1 VSLTARALP
10 ESELTSGRR
19 NCAIRALDRS
29 RGDSVTQR
37 RFTIIA
43 ATALACLLL
52 EGCAAVQVQENTLEM
67 VDSVAHV
74 RESQVL
80 SNLSSAI
87 SDHNMVPTEILLS
100 VGQATVAAGLSPTA
114 KFPKFTTASPTREL
128 DVGATD
134 TWTAQ
139 WQVTPV
145 TNADDLRRL
154 RNLYV
159 LIVSTD
165 EQYDALEAYY
175 TRHPEMRAPIECYG
189 LSAAGSEKAI
199 LVPPTDQCPPGYG
212 TGVIPRWKQSL
223 QIIESGDSIGCKMF
237 QEGTVD
243 ARRKAPRQNLKGLP
257 FKRWFYWRSPGSHT
271 WLPETPDSEPETLGT
286 YGSWELGTT
295 SRACFNDFVIIVQS
309 VTPDAA
315 SAAQGPKLMLNTP

>member
-1 VSLTARALP
+1 MLSARLI
-10 ESELTSGRR
+10 GR
-19 NCAIRALDRS
+19 A
-29 RGDSVTQR
+29 GDSVAQR
-37 RFTIIA
+37 KFMIISIIA
-43 ATALACLLL
+43 AVCLLL
-52 EGCAAVQVQENTLEM
+52 EGCVASQVQENTLEM

-100 VGQATVAAGLSPTA
+100 VGQATVTAGLSPTA
-114 KFPKFTTASPTREL
+114 KYPKFTTASPAREF
-128 DVGATD
+128 DIGASD
-134 TWTAQ
+134 NWTAQ

-165 EQYDALEAYY
+165 DQYDALEAYY

-199 LVPPTDQCPPGYG
+199 LVPPSGQCPAGYG
-212 TGVIPRWKQSL
+212 TGVIPRWKQSV
-223 QIIESGDSIGCKMF
+223 QIIETGDSIGCKMF
-237 QEGTVD
+237 QESTVD
-243 ARRKAPRQNLKGLP
+243 ARRKATSR
-257 FKRWFYWRSPGSHT
+257 RI
-271 WLPETPDSEPETLGT
+271 
-286 YGSWELGTT
+286 
-295 SRACFNDFVIIVQS
+295 SRACRSSGGFTGARRAA
-309 VTPDAA
+309 TPGCRRRLTA
-315 SAAQGPKLMLNTP
+315 SPRHWAPMGPGSLAPRRAPASTTSSSSSNR

>member
-1 VSLTARALP
+1 
-10 ESELTSGRR
+10 
-19 NCAIRALDRS
+19 
-29 RGDSVTQR
+29 
-37 RFTIIA
+37 
-43 ATALACLLL
+43 
-52 EGCAAVQVQENTLEM
+52 M
-67 VDSVAHV
+67 
-74 RESQVL
+74 
-80 SNLSSAI
+80 
-87 SDHNMVPTEILLS
+87 
-100 VGQATVAAGLSPTA
+100 AAGLARAASAIANRHVAACLAPITYCS
-114 KFPKFTTASPTREL
+114 SPTREL

-223 QIIESGDSIGCKMF
+223 QIIESGNSIGCKMF

-286 YGSWELGTT
+286 MGPGSSDHVARVLQRLRHHRSIGNPGCGERRPGAEAHAEYAIG
-295 SRACFNDFVIIVQS
+295 SIRSDVAR
-309 VTPDAA
+309 
-315 SAAQGPKLMLNTP
+315 GPCPKRERVA